1 MENQYHDTLLQ
12 CLTVLNARHVTR
24 VTEQARSIGSRSRR
38 RSFTDPALSD
48 IGMNLMTFRE
58 LEIHLV
64 KRNPPLERS
73 SPSLSTNTMA
83 LFSDGT
89 DLRELST

>member
-48 IGMNLMTFRE
+48 IGMNLMTFHE

-64 KRNPPLERS
+64 KRNPLLEK
-73 SPSLSTNTMA
+73 LA
-83 LFSDGT
+83 
-89 DLRELST
+89 ELVHQYNGLQYRWD